1 MTAVKKD
8 FIQFITE
15 KYTLLTE
22 SEKMLSD
29 YIIKNFDRVLT
40 SSIHTLAKETDMSVA
55 TVVRFAKHLGFE
67 GYKDFRLYL
76 AQCGNEHEDFILDFS
91 KNENSPDAQ
100 ISRMLSSC
108 AECLALTEKNL
119 DYIALSRIAEKIH
132 NAGKVAFFGAGTSYI
147 VCQDAEIKFKRIGI
161 STDCAC
167 EQNSASAILLNMKKG
182 DVIFGISHSGNNE
195 FVEAVL
201 KTAREKGLITV
212 AVTTFKNS
220 KVSSLADCV
229 LYTQTRE
236 SPLHKTAITSR
247 VGQFAMMDS
256 LFMTYLTAYY
266 NECMENIQRLY
277 EIRDGLNAIQK

>member
-1 MTAVKKD
+1 VKKD
-8 FIQFITE
+8 FIQFVTE
-15 KYTLLTE
+15 KYTILTD

-40 SSIHTLAKETDMSVA
+40 ISIHTLAKETNISVA

-76 AQCGNEHEDFILDFS
+76 AQCGNDHEDFILDFCKS
-91 KNENSPDAQ
+91 ENSADSQ
-100 ISRMLSSC
+100 ISHMLSSC
-108 AECLALTEKNL
+108 AECLTLTEKNL
-119 DYIALSRIAEKIH
+119 DYAVLSAITKNIH
-132 NAGKVAFFGAGTSYI
+132 SAGKIAFFGVGTSYI
-147 VCQDAEIKFKRIGI
+147 VCQDAEMKFRRIGI
-161 STDCAC
+161 MTDCAC
-167 EQNSASAILLNMKKG
+167 EKTLASSLLLNMKKG
-182 DVIFGISHSGNNE
+182 DVVFGISHSGNNE

-201 KTAREKGLITV
+201 KAAREKGLITV

-220 KVSSLADCV
+220 RVCSLADYV

-266 NECMENIQRLY
+266 DDCMESIEKLY
-277 EIRDGLNAIQK
+277 AISDSL